1 VSALRLSRSRKS
13 SAPADE
19 PTYEALLADLG
30 TRLDA
35 LDRLITAAEGRVDPA
50 RLEAARE
57 LAGRAGERLR
67 LSADHT
73 VVALAGATGSG
84 KSSLFNAVTGL
95 ELSAVGVRR
104 PTTSSAHACIWGTEG
119 VGELLDWLGIPRR
132 HQVVR
137 ESVLDGDEQ
146 AALRGLVLL
155 DLPDHDSTNLSHRLE
170 VDRLVGVVDLLIW
183 VLDPQKYAD
192 AAIHDRYLAQLSDH
206 ADVTVVLLNQ
216 ADRLTPAALKECL
229 ADVRRL
235 LATDGLIGSRVLATS
250 ATTRTG
256 LTELREVLADTVAAR
271 RSSVRRLA
279 ADLDHVA
286 AELASLAGP
295 PVHEDVD
302 RVVTRDLTVAL
313 AAAAGVPAVADAVER
328 AYRYRADAAA
338 GWPFTRWVRRFRPD
352 PLRRLH
358 LTGGEADEA
367 EPAAVGAGPAH
378 AAEPA
383 EVESG
388 TVVRPGPEGGT
399 GLRRRGRA
407 GQLVRLG
414 SGVVDRTSVPA
425 TGAVQRSAVELAV
438 RTLADRASVGLPAP
452 WPITVRQAAR
462 SRLEG
467 MPDALDQVI
476 ATTDL
481 GLSRP
486 PLWWRAAA
494 LAQGVFAGAV
504 LGGAV
509 WLLGLS
515 ALSLLRLPDAAPP
528 AVGVVPWPTLLLIGG
543 LALGLLLA
551 AAAGPLAV
559 AGARR
564 ARAVAENRLRD
575 AVAVLGRE
583 RVVAPVRAELSAYA
597 SLREAVEVLR
607 RT

>member
-1 VSALRLSRSRKS
+1 VSVLRLGRPRKAS
-13 SAPADE
+13 PTTDE

-57 LAGRAGERLR
+57 LSDRADQRLR

-104 PTTSSAHACIWGTEG
+104 PTTGSAHACIWGPEG
-119 VGELLDWLGIPRR
+119 AVDLLDWLGIPRR

-170 VDRLVGVVDLLIW
+170 VDRLVGVVDLLVW

-192 AAIHDRYLAQLSDH
+192 AAIHDRYLTQLSDH
-206 ADVTVVLLNQ
+206 ADVTVVVLNQ

-235 LATDGLIGSRVLATS
+235 LATDGLVGSRVLATS
-250 ATTRTG
+250 ATTQAG
-256 LTELREVLADTVAAR
+256 LGDLRQALADTVAAR
-271 RSSVRRLA
+271 RSAVRRLA

-286 AELASLAGP
+286 ADLASLAGP
-295 PVHEDVD
+295 PVQEDVD
-302 RVVTRDLTVAL
+302 RAVTRDLAVAL
-313 AAAAGVPAVADAVER
+313 AAAAGVPAVTDAVER
-328 AYRYRADAAA
+328 AYRHRAQASA
-338 GWPFTRWVRRFRPD
+338 GWPFTRWLRRLRPD

-358 LTGGEADEA
+358 LVTGASEEEA
-367 EPAAVGAGPAH
+367 EPAVVGAAPAG
-378 AAEPA
+378 ATR
-383 EVESG
+383 VGSG
-388 TVVRPGPEGGT
+388 TVVLAGT
-399 GLRRRGRA
+399 DGSAGSHRRGGSA
-407 GQLVRLG
+407 GEPGGLG
-414 SGVVDRTSVPA
+414 PGVVDRTSVPA
-425 TGAVQRSAVELAV
+425 TGAVQRSAVDLAV
-438 RTLADRASVGLPAP
+438 RTLADRASAGLPEP
-452 WPITVRQAAR
+452 WPTTVRQAAR
-462 SRLEG
+462 SKLEG
-467 MPDALDQVI
+467 MPDALDGVI

-486 PLWWRAAA
+486 PVWWRLAA
-494 LAQGVFAGAV
+494 LAQGAFAGAAV
-504 LGGAV
+504 GGAV

-515 ALSLLRLPDAAPP
+515 ALSLLRLPDGAPP
-528 AVGVVPWPTLLLIGG
+528 AVGVVPWPTLLLVGG

-551 AAAGPLAV
+551 WAAGPLTTT
-559 AGARR
+559 GARR
-564 ARAVAENRLRD
+564 ARTVAESRLRD

-597 SLREAVEVLR
+597 SLRESAEALR